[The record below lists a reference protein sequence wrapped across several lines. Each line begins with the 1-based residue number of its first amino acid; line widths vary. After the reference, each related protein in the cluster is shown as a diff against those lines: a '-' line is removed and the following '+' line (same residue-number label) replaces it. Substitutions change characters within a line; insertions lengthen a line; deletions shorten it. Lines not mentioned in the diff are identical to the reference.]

1 MEKTPEFAVLLR
13 LIDERSTA
21 FRAAVMSAPGLE
33 PQVPTCPE
41 WTLLDL
47 VLHGRHRCRRKELPG
62 MAAASIRGTAGNVVL
77 ALYDRIPIDFLQLD
91 GDRRLF
97 DLLRA

>member
-1 MEKTPEFAVLLR
+1 MAATAA
-13 LIDERSTA
+13 DEG
-21 FRAAVMSAPGLE
+21 PG
-33 PQVPTCPE
+33 V
-41 WTLLDL
+41 
-47 VLHGRHRCRRKELPG
+47 
-62 MAAASIRGTAGNVVL
+62 AAASIRGTAGDVVL